1 MGSVGASKGSRDNKL
16 PYDRYDKTVTDTLIV
31 FRDGKYKIQK
41 YNGEDLD
48 VYDHTLEINHDKLIS
63 IKVNKGK
70 LYEEIAKDISF
81 EDIYNY
87 LKKEFNFKG

>member
-1 MGSVGASKGSRDNKL
+1 MGSVGASKRSRENKL
-16 PYDRYDKTVTDTLIV
+16 PYDSYDKNITDTLIV

-48 VYDHTLEINHDKLIS
+48 AYDHTLELNHDKLVA
-63 IKVNKGK
+63 IKINKGL
-70 LYEEIAKDISF
+70 LYEEISKDISF
-81 EDIYNY
+81 EDIYDY